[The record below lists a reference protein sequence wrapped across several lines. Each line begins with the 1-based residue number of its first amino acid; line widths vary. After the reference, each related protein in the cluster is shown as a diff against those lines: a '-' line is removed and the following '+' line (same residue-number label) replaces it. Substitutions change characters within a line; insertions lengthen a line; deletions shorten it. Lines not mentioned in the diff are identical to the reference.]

1 MMKKKQKNRVSVSTT
16 VPMWVKEEISS
27 LVESD
32 KYKSSSDFIRK
43 AIFELLMGKKEE
55 GKDIIRGK
63 NLKRF
68 IEKIS

>member
-1 MMKKKQKNRVSVSTT
+1 MKKKQKNRVSLSTT

-27 LVESD
+27 QVESGR
-32 KYKSSSDFIRK
+32 YKSSSDFIRK
-43 AIFELLMGKKEE
+43 AIFELLEGKKKE
-55 GKDIIRGK
+55 GSDIIKGR